1 MKKAVMY
8 NIPCTLLVFVSV
20 AGLVMAL
27 LRFNELA
34 TQPASSR
41 TLVTA
46 AHLGDIDGYEQ
57 VYVDE
62 ETDFAI
68 YVKEGYIAEG
78 LSQGDVVSLAG
89 TTGIVDSV
97 SDKEFSVVVDDISKI
112 VPGVSGEPVFINN
125 TPVGFISGW
134 SSGSLRCIFY

>member
-68 YVKEGYIAEG
+68 YVKEG
-78 LSQGDVVSLAG
+78 DVVSLAG